1 MAQSMGHIA
10 ATVSLDINPFKATNS
25 QLRSMIRSTTSALK
39 AQDAAIKGSEKSLNG
54 MNKSYQLMGQQL
66 RNYQAQM
73 VNAQKVM
80 NDTSVSQSRRIN
92 ASNQYNKAS
101 AEVEKLRARM
111 TVLGK
116 EITLQSSQWT
126 KVSNSANKF
135 GNTLTSIGS
144 KASSVGSSMT
154 RSLTAPIVAGL
165 AYAGKQLVDYQ
176 DKMIKVRNIIRTSG
190 ESASETQAS
199 YNAMLKDSR
208 KYSDKYG
215 VSQIKIAQGYEDL
228 VKRGYTSKA
237 AIGVMDS
244 ELKASIATGDD
255 FNDVI
260 KVASETM
267 ESFGL
272 ATTKTGKPI
281 KNSAV
286 MQARSKKTLNELA
299 YAADATS
306 TDFQSLGI
314 GMSYVGATAHQ
325 AGFKMSET
333 AAAMG
338 ILSNNGLE
346 ADKAGTGLR
355 KAINSLITPTANGQ
369 KALSKINLTTKD
381 FLTKSG
387 KVKSMSAIFKTL
399 NSHMKGLSANEKQDI
414 FHALFGTTGQ
424 QAGAILTENAKRLGE
439 LNSEVEKA
447 NKSDYISTLSKKN
460 LTSAKSQ
467 IAVAKE
473 SLTNAGMDIAKN
485 VLPAITPLIQD
496 VGKAAQ
502 AFGRLD
508 PSVQKAVA
516 KFVVFTAAAGPLM
529 SILGKIVGSGG
540 NAAKAFGTLAGGIGR
555 ATSAAKLGG
564 SAWQIIRSGFSKSAY
579 EAANFGSK
587 AAVAGSAATSAAS
600 GMTALGAGAETAGAS
615 TALAGVSL
623 GSLAI
628 GAGVAVAAIGAGVAV
643 WELWGKEAAAS
654 VKRTSRW
661 GSDVGA
667 IADQSLQKFQSMSS
681 GIKGALTDMQEAQQT
696 TTKQMRSNFNSEFV
710 QMEKD
715 AKRHLTNITQYEKE
729 SSPEVAAAIDKVA
742 QSERKKFSKAL
753 ADANDAQTT
762 ANNILKTQP
771 NGKVSD
777 LSDTQRVM
785 LQNSQQQM
793 MNDEMKIWELT
804 GDKRKKVLATLN
816 QDVSKMNHRQRSTEL
831 KDLRTQ
837 TNNMIGE
844 YAKQAQSLESN
855 HKKGILSDD
864 AYRAGVHAN
873 EKALDEYTKKA
884 SAQYIRIAKAN
895 GWSTNKIKRNMQR
908 MGLSYSTGVAEIKR
922 QSTEAERNLKSLAV
936 STEGLKG
943 KTKKAADDWNKLV
956 FDPKTGKVRTNA
968 QEEVNKAVNSEKS
981 WNKIKLL
988 NHKGKMSTN
997 AAEMVASALIA
1008 NGKWDSM
1015 SWNEKK
1021 AWLHDKF
1028 HRTVVK
1034 ALEDSGEWNNLTL
1047 EQKQAVVTASGKKDM
1062 ADILIECGAWNTLT
1076 LKQQEAMIVDK
1087 ATIPIYEALQK
1098 SGQWNSLTLKQQ
1110 EAIINAKGKA
1120 ELVDALVQAGI
1131 WNSLSFKQQEAFVEN
1146 KGDKEV
1152 ADTLQNLG
1160 IWNSLNPKT
1169 QQAIVNAKGGA
1180 ELGDVLS
1187 KYKLWKGMPESVL
1200 KTVVGEDKASGN
1212 IKAANKAIKD
1222 WQNAN
1227 PGQPKVALALDNASG
1242 PLTTSKNSVFG
1253 FANAFPGSPKVAS
1266 GVDNASGSMNTAKG
1280 SVFGFKGATTGPA
1293 KKAIAEDRA
1302 SGQIQSAINKIK
1314 EWNVTNP
1321 IVHTIQTVYSFV
1333 TKGKK
1338 HASGTNYHTGGPMI
1352 VNDQKGPMFREM
1364 VQFPGQMPFVPFG
1377 RNVPINAPRG
1387 TKVLRAS
1394 ETAKLFNGL
1403 PQYANGN
1410 TDAVSILS
1418 SLRAQPVTS
1427 VGNSGSV
1434 ITTDQVNQL
1443 IIQTAQMVDS
1453 MGQML
1458 GLNAAQLTAIKA
1470 GAFDKTH
1477 MYSVMGRDQIMF
1489 NTQQL

>member
-73 VNAQKVM
+73 ANAQKVI

-101 AEVEKLRARM
+101 AEAEKLRARM
-111 TVLGK
+111 TALGK

-199 YNAMLKDSR
+199 YNTMLKDSR

-467 IAVAKE
+467 IAIAKE

-529 SILGKIVGSGG
+529 SILGKIVGFGG

-564 SAWQIIRSGFSKSAY
+564 SAWQILRSGFSKSAY

-600 GMTALGAGAETAGAS
+600 GMTTLGAGAEAAGAS
-615 TALAGVSL
+615 TALAGASL
-623 GSLAI
+623 SSLAI
-628 GAGVAVAAIGAGVAV
+628 GAGVAVAAIGVGVAV
-643 WELWGKEAAAS
+643 WELWGKEASASAA
-654 VKRTSRW
+654 RTNRW

-667 IADQSLQKFQSMSS
+667 AADKSLQKFQSMSS
-681 GIKGALTDMQEAQQT
+681 GIKGALTDMQTASQT
-696 TTKQMRSNFNSEFV
+696 TTKQMRSNFNSEFA
-710 QMEKD
+710 QMERD
-715 AKRHLTNITQYEKE
+715 AKNHLQGIEQAEKGM
-729 SSPEVAAAIDKVA
+729 SPEVAAAVERQANK
-742 QSERKKFSKAL
+742 ERKQYVNTL
-753 ADANDAQTT
+753 ADAQNARTT

-785 LQNSQQQM
+785 LANSQQQL
-793 MNDEMKIWELT
+793 MNDELKIWNIT
-804 GDKRKKVLATLN
+804 GDKRKKALAVLN
-816 QDVSKMNHRQRSTEL
+816 QDITKMNRQQRNTTL
-831 KDLRTQ
+831 ADLRSETA
-837 TNNMIGE
+837 TMDNE
-844 YAKQAQSLESN
+844 YNKQANNL
-855 HKKGILSDD
+855 KKQLNKGTIDRSI
-864 AYRAGVHAN
+864 YRAGMKAN
-873 EKALDEYTKKA
+873 EKALSDYVTKA
-884 SAQYIRIAKAN
+884 SAQYIKMAKAN
-895 GWSTNKIKRNMQR
+895 GQSTDQIKRDMQQA
-908 MGLSYSTGVAEIKR
+908 GLSYADGIKEIKR
-922 QSTEAERNLKSLAV
+922 QSTEAERSLKSLAV

-968 QEEVNKAVNSEKS
+968 QEEVNKAVNSKNE

-988 NHKGKMSTN
+988 EKKAKLSTN
-997 AAEMVASALIA
+997 AKQMIASALIE

-1015 SWNEKK
+1015 SWDEKK
-1021 AWLHDKF
+1021 VWLKDGF
-1028 HRTVVK
+1028 SETIVE
-1034 ALEDSGEWNNLTL
+1034 ALEKSGEWNSLTL
-1047 EQKQAVVTASGKKDM
+1047 DQKQAIVTSKGKAEM
-1062 ADILIECGAWNTLT
+1062 ADNLVKFGVWNSLS
-1076 LKQQEAMIVDK
+1076 LKQQEALVHTSGTKDVMDALDK
-1087 ATIPIYEALQK
+1087 MGK
-1098 SGQWNSLTLKQQ
+1098 WNQLTPKQQ
-1110 EAIINAKGKA
+1110 E
-1120 ELVDALVQAGI
+1120 
-1131 WNSLSFKQQEAFVEN
+1131 
-1146 KGDKEV
+1146 
-1152 ADTLQNLG
+1152 
-1160 IWNSLNPKT
+1160 
-1169 QQAIVNAKGGA
+1169 AIVNAKGGA
-1180 ELGDVLS
+1180 ELGQLLT
-1187 KYKLWKGMPESVL
+1187 KYGAWQGMPASVL
-1200 KTVVGEDKASGN
+1200 KTVVAQDQASGN
-1212 IKAANKAIKD
+1212 IQAANSAIQAWEK
-1222 WQNAN
+1222 AN
-1227 PGQPKVALALDNASG
+1227 PGMKYANAQDNASG
-1242 PLTTSKNSVFG
+1242 PLGNALSKVWSWNGTGVNSKTAQG
-1253 FANAFPGSPKVAS
+1253 NDAAS
-1266 GVDNASGSMNTAKG
+1266 GPFGTAVGGVNRWNGTGANSKTATARDAASSA
-1280 SVFGFKGATTGPA
+1280 
-1293 KKAIAEDRA
+1293 
-1302 SGQIQSAINKIK
+1302 IQSAISKIK

-1321 IVHTIQTVYSFV
+1321 VVHTIQTVYSFV

-1338 HASGTNYHTGGPMI
+1338 HANGTNYHTGGPMI

-1394 ETAKLFNGL
+1394 ETARMFNGL

-1427 VGNSGSV
+1427 VGNSGSA

-1453 MGQML
+1453 MSQML

>member
-66 RNYQAQM
+66 HNYQAQM
-73 VNAQKVM
+73 ANAQKVM

-111 TVLGK
+111 TALGK

-135 GNTLTSIGS
+135 GNTLTSIVS

-199 YNAMLKDSR
+199 YNTMLKDSR

-467 IAVAKE
+467 IAIAKE

-485 VLPAITPLIQD
+485 VLPAITPLIQS

-529 SILGKIVGSGG
+529 SILGKIVGFGG

-564 SAWQIIRSGFSKSAY
+564 SAWQILRSGFSKSAY

-600 GMTALGAGAETAGAS
+600 GMTTLGAGAEAAGAS
-615 TALAGVSL
+615 TALAGASL
-623 GSLAI
+623 SSLAI
-628 GAGVAVAAIGAGVAV
+628 GAGVAVAAISVGVAV
-643 WELWGKEAAAS
+643 WELWGKEVSASAA
-654 VKRTSRW
+654 RTNRW

-667 IADQSLQKFQSMSS
+667 AADKSLQKFQSMSS
-681 GIKGALTDMQEAQQT
+681 GIKGALTDMQTASQT
-696 TTKQMRSNFNSEFV
+696 TTKQMRSNFNSEFA
-710 QMEKD
+710 QMERD
-715 AKRHLTNITQYEKE
+715 AKKHLQGVEQAEKGM
-729 SSPEVAAAIDKVA
+729 STEVAAAVERQANK
-742 QSERKKFSKAL
+742 ERKQYVNTL
-753 ADANDAQTT
+753 ADAQDARTT

-785 LQNSQQQM
+785 LANSQQQL
-793 MNDEMKIWELT
+793 MNDELKIWNIT
-804 GDKRKKVLATLN
+804 GEKRKKALAVLN
-816 QDVSKMNHRQRSTEL
+816 QDITKMNRQQRNTTL
-831 KDLRTQ
+831 ADLRSETA
-837 TNNMIGE
+837 TMDNE
-844 YAKQAQSLESN
+844 YNKQANNLKKQLNKGTINQSE
-855 HKKGILSDD
+855 
-864 AYRAGVHAN
+864 YRAGMKAN
-873 EKALDEYTKKA
+873 EKALSDYVTKA
-884 SAQYIRIAKAN
+884 SAQYIKMAKAN
-895 GWSTNKIKRNMQR
+895 GQSTDQIKRDMQQA
-908 MGLSYSTGVAEIKR
+908 GLSYADGIKEIKR
-922 QSTEAERNLKSLAV
+922 QSTEAERSLKSLAV

-968 QEEVNKAVNSEKS
+968 QEEVNKAVKS
-981 WNKIKLL
+981 KNQWNEMKLL
-988 NHKGKMSTN
+988 NKQGKMSTN
-997 AAEMVASALIA
+997 AAQMVASALIA
-1008 NGKWDSM
+1008 NGQWDLM
-1015 SWNEKK
+1015 SWKEQS

-1028 HRTVVK
+1028 SQTIVK
-1034 ALEDSGEWNNLTL
+1034 ALEDSGKWNSLTL
-1047 EQKQAVVTASGKKDM
+1047 DQKQAIVTSKGKAEM
-1062 ADILIECGAWNTLT
+1062 ADNLVKFGVWNSLS
-1076 LKQQEAMIVDK
+1076 LKQQEALVHTSGTKDVMDALDK
-1087 ATIPIYEALQK
+1087 MGK
-1098 SGQWNSLTLKQQ
+1098 WNQLTPKQQ
-1110 EAIINAKGKA
+1110 E
-1120 ELVDALVQAGI
+1120 
-1131 WNSLSFKQQEAFVEN
+1131 
-1146 KGDKEV
+1146 
-1152 ADTLQNLG
+1152 
-1160 IWNSLNPKT
+1160 
-1169 QQAIVNAKGGA
+1169 AIVNAKGGA
-1180 ELGDVLS
+1180 ELGQLLT
-1187 KYKLWKGMPESVL
+1187 KYGAWQGMPASVL
-1200 KTVVGEDKASGN
+1200 KTVVAQDQASGN
-1212 IKAANKAIKD
+1212 IQAANSAIQAWEK
-1222 WQNAN
+1222 AN
-1227 PGQPKVALALDNASG
+1227 PGMKYANAQDNASG
-1242 PLTTSKNSVFG
+1242 PFGNALSKVWNWNGTSVNSKTAQG
-1253 FANAFPGSPKVAS
+1253 NDAAS
-1266 GVDNASGSMNTAKG
+1266 GPFGTAVGGVNRWNRTGANSKTATARDAASSA
-1280 SVFGFKGATTGPA
+1280 
-1293 KKAIAEDRA
+1293 
-1302 SGQIQSAINKIK
+1302 IQSAINKIK

-1321 IVHTIQTVYSFV
+1321 VVHTIQTVYSFV

-1338 HASGTNYHTGGPMI
+1338 HANGTNYHTGGPMI

-1394 ETAKLFNGL
+1394 ETARMFNGL

-1427 VGNSGSV
+1427 VGNSGSA

>member
-73 VNAQKVM
+73 ANAQKVM
-80 NDTSVSQSRRIN
+80 NDTSISQSRRIN

-101 AEVEKLRARM
+101 AEVEKLRFRM
-111 TVLGK
+111 TALGK

-126 KVSNSANKF
+126 KVSNNANKF

-286 MQARSKKTLNELA
+286 MQARSKKALNELA

-387 KVKSMSAIFKTL
+387 KVKSMSAIFETL

-467 IAVAKE
+467 IAIAKE

-508 PSVQKAVA
+508 PSVQKTIA

-529 SILGKIVGSGG
+529 IILGKIVGFGG

-564 SAWQIIRSGFSKSAY
+564 STWQILKSGFSKSAY

-587 AAVAGSAATSAAS
+587 ATVAGSAATSAAS
-600 GMTALGAGAETAGAS
+600 GMATLGAGAETAGAS
-615 TALAGVSL
+615 TALAGASL
-623 GSLAI
+623 SSLAI
-628 GAGVAVAAIGAGVAV
+628 GAGVAVAAISVGVAV
-643 WELWGKEAAAS
+643 WELWGKEASAS
-654 VKRTSRW
+654 AERTNRW

-667 IADQSLQKFQSMSS
+667 AADKSLQKFQSMSS
-681 GIKGALTDMQEAQQT
+681 GIKGALTDMQTASQT
-696 TTKQMRSNFNSEFV
+696 TTKQMRSNFNSEFA
-710 QMEKD
+710 QMERD
-715 AKRHLTNITQYEKE
+715 AKNHLQGVEQAEKGM
-729 SSPEVAAAIDKVA
+729 STEVAAAVERQANK
-742 QSERKKFSKAL
+742 ERKQYVNTL
-753 ADANDAQTT
+753 ADAQDARTT

-785 LQNSQQQM
+785 LANSQQQL
-793 MNDEMKIWELT
+793 MNDELKIWNIT
-804 GDKRKKVLATLN
+804 GEKRKKALAVLN
-816 QDVSKMNHRQRSTEL
+816 QDITKMNRQQRNTTL
-831 KDLRTQ
+831 ADLRSETA
-837 TNNMIGE
+837 TMDNE
-844 YAKQAQSLESN
+844 YNKQANNLKKQLNKGTINQSE
-855 HKKGILSDD
+855 
-864 AYRAGVHAN
+864 YRAGMKAN
-873 EKALDEYTKKA
+873 EKALSDYVTKA
-884 SAQYIRIAKAN
+884 SAQYIKMAKAN
-895 GWSTNKIKRNMQR
+895 GQSTDQIKRDMQQA
-908 MGLSYSTGVAEIKR
+908 GLSYADGIKEIKR
-922 QSTEAERNLKSLAV
+922 QSTEAERSLKSLAV

-968 QEEVNKAVNSEKS
+968 QEEVNKAVKS
-981 WNKIKLL
+981 KNQWNEMKLL
-988 NHKGKMSTN
+988 NKQGKMSTN
-997 AAEMVASALIA
+997 AAQMVVSALIA
-1008 NGKWDSM
+1008 NGQWNSM
-1015 SWNEKK
+1015 SWKEQS

-1028 HRTVVK
+1028 SQTIVK
-1034 ALEDSGEWNNLTL
+1034 ALEDSGKWNSLTL
-1047 EQKQAVVTASGKKDM
+1047 NQKQAIVTSKGKAEM
-1062 ADILIECGAWNTLT
+1062 ADNLVKFGVWNSLS
-1076 LKQQEAMIVDK
+1076 LKQQEALVHTSGTKDVMDALDK
-1087 ATIPIYEALQK
+1087 MGK
-1098 SGQWNSLTLKQQ
+1098 WNQLTPKQQ
-1110 EAIINAKGKA
+1110 E
-1120 ELVDALVQAGI
+1120 
-1131 WNSLSFKQQEAFVEN
+1131 
-1146 KGDKEV
+1146 
-1152 ADTLQNLG
+1152 
-1160 IWNSLNPKT
+1160 
-1169 QQAIVNAKGGA
+1169 AIVNAKGGA
-1180 ELGDVLS
+1180 ELGQLLT
-1187 KYKLWKGMPESVL
+1187 KYGAWQGMPASVL
-1200 KTVVGEDKASGN
+1200 KTVVAQDQASGN
-1212 IKAANKAIKD
+1212 IQAANSAIQAWEK
-1222 WQNAN
+1222 AN
-1227 PGQPKVALALDNASG
+1227 PGMKYANAQDNASG
-1242 PLTTSKNSVFG
+1242 PFKNAAASVWNWNGTGANSKTAQGND
-1253 FANAFPGSPKVAS
+1253 AAS
-1266 GVDNASGSMNTAKG
+1266 GPFGTAAGGVKRWNGTGANSKTATARDAASSA
-1280 SVFGFKGATTGPA
+1280 
-1293 KKAIAEDRA
+1293 
-1302 SGQIQSAINKIK
+1302 IQSAINKIK

-1321 IVHTIQTVYSFV
+1321 VVHTIQTVYSFA

-1338 HASGTNYHTGGPMI
+1338 HANGTNYHTGGPMI
-1352 VNDQKGPMFREM
+1352 VNDQKGPTFREM

-1394 ETAKLFNGL
+1394 ETARMFNGL

-1418 SLRAQPVTS
+1418 SLRAQPVIS
-1427 VGNSGSV
+1427 VGNSGSA

-1443 IIQTAQMVDS
+1443 IIQTAQMVD
-1453 MGQML
+1453 
-1458 GLNAAQLTAIKA
+1458 
-1470 GAFDKTH
+1470 
-1477 MYSVMGRDQIMF
+1477 R
-1489 NTQQL
+1489 

>member
-10 ATVSLDINPFKATNS
+10 ATVSLDINPFKASNS

-39 AQDAAIKGSEKSLNG
+39 AQDAAINGSKKSLAG
-54 MNKSYQLMGQQL
+54 MSKSYQLMSQQM

-73 VNAQKVM
+73 ANAQKTI
-80 NDTSVSQSRRIN
+80 NDTTVSQSRRIN
-92 ASNQYNKAS
+92 ATNQYNKAS

-154 RSLTAPIVAGL
+154 RSLTASIVAGL

-424 QAGAILTENAKRLGE
+424 QAGAILTENAKRLGD

-467 IAVAKE
+467 IAIAKE

-529 SILGKIVGSGG
+529 SILGKIVGFGG
-540 NAAKAFGTLAGGIGR
+540 NAAKTFGTLAGGIGR

-564 SAWQIIRSGFSKSAY
+564 SAWQILRSGFSKSAY

-587 AAVAGSAATSAAS
+587 VTVAGSAATSAAS
-600 GMTALGAGAETAGAS
+600 GMTTLGAGAEAAGAS
-615 TALAGVSL
+615 TALAGASL
-623 GSLAI
+623 SSLAI
-628 GAGVAVAAIGAGVAV
+628 GAGVAVAAIGVGVAV
-643 WELWGKEAAAS
+643 WELWGKEASASAA
-654 VKRTSRW
+654 RTNRW

-667 IADQSLQKFQSMSS
+667 AADKSLQKFQSMSS
-681 GIKGALTDMQEAQQT
+681 GIKGALTDMQTASQT
-696 TTKQMRSNFNSEFV
+696 TTKQMRSNFNSEFA
-710 QMEKD
+710 QMERD
-715 AKRHLTNITQYEKE
+715 AKKHLQGVEQAEKGM
-729 SSPEVAAAIDKVA
+729 STEVAAAVERQANK
-742 QSERKKFSKAL
+742 ERKQYVNTL
-753 ADANDAQTT
+753 ADAQDARTT

-785 LQNSQQQM
+785 LANSQQQL
-793 MNDEMKIWELT
+793 MNDELKIWNIT
-804 GDKRKKVLATLN
+804 GEKRKKALTVLN
-816 QDVSKMNHRQRSTEL
+816 QDITKMNRQQRNTTL
-831 KDLRTQ
+831 ADLRSETA
-837 TNNMIGE
+837 TMDNE
-844 YAKQAQSLESN
+844 YNKQANNLKKQLNKGTINQSE
-855 HKKGILSDD
+855 
-864 AYRAGVHAN
+864 YRAGMKAN
-873 EKALDEYTKKA
+873 EKALSDYVTKA
-884 SAQYIRIAKAN
+884 SAQYIKMAKAN
-895 GWSTNKIKRNMQR
+895 GQSTDQIKRDMQQA
-908 MGLSYSTGVAEIKR
+908 GLSYADGIKEIKR
-922 QSTEAERNLKSLAV
+922 QSTEAERSLKSLAV

-968 QEEVNKAVNSEKS
+968 QEEVNKAVKS
-981 WNKIKLL
+981 KNQWNEMKLL
-988 NHKGKMSTN
+988 NKQGKMSTN
-997 AAEMVASALIA
+997 AAQMVASALIA
-1008 NGKWDSM
+1008 NGQWDSM
-1015 SWNEKK
+1015 SWKEQS

-1028 HRTVVK
+1028 SQTIVK
-1034 ALEDSGEWNNLTL
+1034 ALEDSGKWNSLTL
-1047 EQKQAVVTASGKKDM
+1047 DQKQAIVTSKGKAEM
-1062 ADILIECGAWNTLT
+1062 ADNLVKFGVWNSLS
-1076 LKQQEAMIVDK
+1076 LKQQEALVHTSGTKDVMDALDK
-1087 ATIPIYEALQK
+1087 MGK
-1098 SGQWNSLTLKQQ
+1098 WNQLTPKQQ
-1110 EAIINAKGKA
+1110 E
-1120 ELVDALVQAGI
+1120 
-1131 WNSLSFKQQEAFVEN
+1131 
-1146 KGDKEV
+1146 
-1152 ADTLQNLG
+1152 
-1160 IWNSLNPKT
+1160 
-1169 QQAIVNAKGGA
+1169 AIVNAKGGA
-1180 ELGDVLS
+1180 ELGQLLT
-1187 KYKLWKGMPESVL
+1187 KYGAWQGMPASVL
-1200 KTVVGEDKASGN
+1200 KTVVAQDQASGN
-1212 IKAANKAIKD
+1212 IQAANSAIQAWEK
-1222 WQNAN
+1222 AN
-1227 PGQPKVALALDNASG
+1227 PGMKYANAQDNASG
-1242 PLTTSKNSVFG
+1242 PLKNATASVWNWNGTGANSKTAQGNDAASAPFGTAVGGVNHWNRTGANS
-1253 FANAFPGSPKVAS
+1253 KTAS
-1266 GVDNASGSMNTAKG
+1266 ARDAASSA
-1280 SVFGFKGATTGPA
+1280 
-1293 KKAIAEDRA
+1293 
-1302 SGQIQSAINKIK
+1302 IQSAINKIK

-1321 IVHTIQTVYSFV
+1321 VVHTIQTVYSFV

-1338 HASGTNYHTGGPMI
+1338 HANGTNYHTGGPMI

-1394 ETAKLFNGL
+1394 ETARMFNGL

>member
-10 ATVSLDINPFKATNS
+10 ATVSLDINPFKASNS

-39 AQDAAIKGSEKSLNG
+39 AQDAVIKGSEKSLNG

-66 RNYQAQM
+66 HNYQAQM
-73 VNAQKVM
+73 ANAQKVM

-255 FNDVI
+255 FNNVI

-286 MQARSKKTLNELA
+286 MQARSKKTLNELS

-355 KAINSLITPTANGQ
+355 KTINSLITPTANGQ

-467 IAVAKE
+467 IAIAKE

-485 VLPAITPLIQD
+485 VLPAITPLIQG

-529 SILGKIVGSGG
+529 SILGKIVGFGG

-564 SAWQIIRSGFSKSAY
+564 SAWQILRSGFSKSAY
-579 EAANFGSK
+579 EAAHFGSK
-587 AAVAGSAATSAAS
+587 VTVAGSAATSAAS
-600 GMTALGAGAETAGAS
+600 GMTTLGAGAEAAGAS
-615 TALAGVSL
+615 TALAGASL
-623 GSLAI
+623 SSLAI
-628 GAGVAVAAIGAGVAV
+628 GAGVAVAAIGVGVAV
-643 WELWGKEAAAS
+643 WELWGKEASASAA
-654 VKRTSRW
+654 RTNRW

-667 IADQSLQKFQSMSS
+667 AADKSLQKFQSMSS
-681 GIKGALTDMQEAQQT
+681 GIKGALTDMQTASQT
-696 TTKQMRSNFNSEFV
+696 TTKQMRSNFNSEFA
-710 QMEKD
+710 QMERD
-715 AKRHLTNITQYEKE
+715 AKKHLQGVEQAEKGM
-729 SSPEVAAAIDKVA
+729 STEVAAAVERQANK
-742 QSERKKFSKAL
+742 ERKQYVNTL
-753 ADANDAQTT
+753 ADAQDARTT

-785 LQNSQQQM
+785 LANSQQQL
-793 MNDEMKIWELT
+793 MNDELKIWNIT
-804 GDKRKKVLATLN
+804 GEKRKKALAVLN
-816 QDVSKMNHRQRSTEL
+816 QDITKMNRQQRNTTL
-831 KDLRTQ
+831 ADLRSETA
-837 TNNMIGE
+837 TMDNE
-844 YAKQAQSLESN
+844 YNKQANNLKKQL
-855 HKKGILSDD
+855 KKGTINQSE
-864 AYRAGVHAN
+864 YRAGMKAN
-873 EKALDEYTKKA
+873 EKALSDYVTKA
-884 SAQYIRIAKAN
+884 SAQYIKMAKAN
-895 GWSTNKIKRNMQR
+895 GQSTDQIKRDMQQA
-908 MGLSYSTGVAEIKR
+908 GLSYADGIKEIKR
-922 QSTEAERNLKSLAV
+922 QSTEAERSLKSLAV

-968 QEEVNKAVNSEKS
+968 QEEVNKAVKS
-981 WNKIKLL
+981 KNQWNEMKLL
-988 NHKGKMSTN
+988 NKQGKMSTN
-997 AAEMVASALIA
+997 AAQMVASALIA
-1008 NGKWDSM
+1008 NGQWDSM
-1015 SWNEKK
+1015 SWKEQS

-1028 HRTVVK
+1028 SQTIVK
-1034 ALEDSGEWNNLTL
+1034 ALEDSGKWNSLTL
-1047 EQKQAVVTASGKKDM
+1047 DQKQAIVTSKGKAEM
-1062 ADILIECGAWNTLT
+1062 ADNLVKFGVWNSLS
-1076 LKQQEAMIVDK
+1076 LKQQEALVHTSGTKDVMDALDK
-1087 ATIPIYEALQK
+1087 MGK
-1098 SGQWNSLTLKQQ
+1098 WNQLTPKQQ
-1110 EAIINAKGKA
+1110 E
-1120 ELVDALVQAGI
+1120 
-1131 WNSLSFKQQEAFVEN
+1131 
-1146 KGDKEV
+1146 
-1152 ADTLQNLG
+1152 
-1160 IWNSLNPKT
+1160 
-1169 QQAIVNAKGGA
+1169 AIVNAKGGA
-1180 ELGDVLS
+1180 ELGQLLT
-1187 KYKLWKGMPESVL
+1187 KYGAWQGMPASVL
-1200 KTVVGEDKASGN
+1200 KTVVAQDQASGN
-1212 IKAANKAIKD
+1212 IQAANSAIQAWEK
-1222 WQNAN
+1222 AN
-1227 PGQPKVALALDNASG
+1227 PGMKYANAQDNASG
-1242 PLTTSKNSVFG
+1242 PFKNAAASVWNWNGTGANSKTAQGND
-1253 FANAFPGSPKVAS
+1253 AAS
-1266 GVDNASGSMNTAKG
+1266 GPFGTAAGGVKRWNGTGANSKTATARDAASSA
-1280 SVFGFKGATTGPA
+1280 
-1293 KKAIAEDRA
+1293 
-1302 SGQIQSAINKIK
+1302 IQSAINKIK

-1321 IVHTIQTVYSFV
+1321 VVHTIQTVYSFA

-1338 HASGTNYHTGGPMI
+1338 HANGTNYHTGGPMI
-1352 VNDQKGPMFREM
+1352 VNDQPGSTFREL
-1364 VQFPGQMPFVPFG
+1364 VQFPGGMPFIPFG

-1394 ETAKLFNGL
+1394 YTAKLFKGL
-1403 PQYANGN
+1403 PQYANG
-1410 TDAVSILS
+1410 TDDAASILTNFRPNLQS
-1418 SLRAQPVTS
+1418 SQVATNNYRGGQ
-1427 VGNSGSV
+1427 
-1434 ITTDQVNQL
+1434 TDNGMQKEIL
-1443 IIQTAQMVDS
+1443 DRMDQML
-1453 MGQML
+1453 GRFGTLL
-1458 GLNAAQLTAIKA
+1458 GLNAAQLSATKA
-1470 GAFDKTH
+1470 GAFNKDQLYGT
-1477 MYSVMGRDQIMF
+1477 MGKDQIF
-1489 NTQQL
+1489 LDNQLL

>member
-10 ATVSLDINPFKATNS
+10 ATVSLDINPFKASNS

-111 TVLGK
+111 TALGK

-126 KVSNSANKF
+126 KVSNNANKF

-286 MQARSKKTLNELA
+286 MQARSKKALNELA

-387 KVKSMSAIFKTL
+387 KVKSMSAIFETL

-467 IAVAKE
+467 IAIAKE

-485 VLPAITPLIQD
+485 VLPAITPLIQG

-508 PSVQKAVA
+508 PSVQKAIA

-529 SILGKIVGSGG
+529 IILGKIVGFGG

-564 SAWQIIRSGFSKSAY
+564 SAWQILRSGFSKSAY

-600 GMTALGAGAETAGAS
+600 GMATLGAGAETAGAS
-615 TALAGVSL
+615 TALAGASL
-623 GSLAI
+623 SSLAI
-628 GAGVAVAAIGAGVAV
+628 GAGVAVAAIGVGVAV
-643 WELWGKEAAAS
+643 WELWGKEASAS
-654 VKRTSRW
+654 AERTNRW

-667 IADQSLQKFQSMSS
+667 AADKSLQKFQSMSS
-681 GIKGALTDMQEAQQT
+681 GIKGALTDMQTASQT
-696 TTKQMRSNFNSEFV
+696 TTKQMRSNFNSEFA
-710 QMEKD
+710 QMERD
-715 AKRHLTNITQYEKE
+715 AKKHLQGVEQAEKGM
-729 SSPEVAAAIDKVA
+729 STEVAAAVERQANK
-742 QSERKKFSKAL
+742 ERKQYVNTL
-753 ADANDAQTT
+753 ADAQDARTT

-785 LQNSQQQM
+785 LANSQQQL
-793 MNDEMKIWELT
+793 MNDELKIWNIT
-804 GDKRKKVLATLN
+804 GEKRKKALAVLN
-816 QDVSKMNHRQRSTEL
+816 QDITKMNRQQRNTTL
-831 KDLRTQ
+831 ADLRSETA
-837 TNNMIGE
+837 TMDNE
-844 YAKQAQSLESN
+844 YNKQANNLKKQLNKGTINQSE
-855 HKKGILSDD
+855 
-864 AYRAGVHAN
+864 YRAGMKAN
-873 EKALDEYTKKA
+873 EKALSDYVTKA
-884 SAQYIRIAKAN
+884 SAQYIKMAKAN
-895 GWSTNKIKRNMQR
+895 GQSTDQIKRDMQQA
-908 MGLSYSTGVAEIKR
+908 GLSYADGIEEIKR
-922 QSTEAERNLKSLAV
+922 QSTEAERSLKSLAV

-968 QEEVNKAVNSEKS
+968 QEEVNKAVKS
-981 WNKIKLL
+981 KNQWNEMKLL
-988 NHKGKMSTN
+988 NKQGKMSTN
-997 AAEMVASALIA
+997 AAQMVASALIA
-1008 NGKWDSM
+1008 NGQWDSM
-1015 SWNEKK
+1015 SWKEQS

-1028 HRTVVK
+1028 SQTIVK
-1034 ALEDSGEWNNLTL
+1034 ALEDSGKWNSLTL
-1047 EQKQAVVTASGKKDM
+1047 DQKQAIVTSKGKAEM
-1062 ADILIECGAWNTLT
+1062 ADNLVKFGVWNSLS
-1076 LKQQEAMIVDK
+1076 LKQQEALVHTSGTKDVMDALDK
-1087 ATIPIYEALQK
+1087 MGK
-1098 SGQWNSLTLKQQ
+1098 WNQLTPKQQ
-1110 EAIINAKGKA
+1110 E
-1120 ELVDALVQAGI
+1120 
-1131 WNSLSFKQQEAFVEN
+1131 
-1146 KGDKEV
+1146 
-1152 ADTLQNLG
+1152 
-1160 IWNSLNPKT
+1160 
-1169 QQAIVNAKGGA
+1169 AIVNAKGGA
-1180 ELGDVLS
+1180 ELGQLLT
-1187 KYKLWKGMPESVL
+1187 KYGAWQGMPASVL
-1200 KTVVGEDKASGN
+1200 KTVVAQDQASGN
-1212 IKAANKAIKD
+1212 IQAANSAIQAWEK
-1222 WQNAN
+1222 AN
-1227 PGQPKVALALDNASG
+1227 PGMKYANAQDNASG
-1242 PLTTSKNSVFG
+1242 PFGNALSKVWNWNGTSVNSKTAQG
-1253 FANAFPGSPKVAS
+1253 NDAAS
-1266 GVDNASGSMNTAKG
+1266 GPFGTAVGGVNRWNGTGANPKTATARDAASSA
-1280 SVFGFKGATTGPA
+1280 
-1293 KKAIAEDRA
+1293 
-1302 SGQIQSAINKIK
+1302 IQSAISKIK

-1321 IVHTIQTVYSFV
+1321 VVHTIQTVYSFV

-1338 HASGTNYHTGGPMI
+1338 HANGTNYHTGGPMI

-1394 ETAKLFNGL
+1394 ETARMFNGL

-1427 VGNSGSV
+1427 VGNSGSA

>member
-10 ATVSLDINPFKATNS
+10 ATVSLDINPFKASNS

-101 AEVEKLRARM
+101 AEVEKLRFRM
-111 TVLGK
+111 TALGK

-126 KVSNSANKF
+126 KVSNNANKF

-286 MQARSKKTLNELA
+286 MQARSKKALNELA

-387 KVKSMSAIFKTL
+387 KVKSMSAIFETL
-399 NSHMKGLSANEKQDI
+399 NSHMKGLSANGKQDI

-467 IAVAKE
+467 IAIAKE

-485 VLPAITPLIQD
+485 VLPTITPLIQD

-508 PSVQKAVA
+508 PSVQKTIA

-529 SILGKIVGSGG
+529 IILGKIVGFGG

-564 SAWQIIRSGFSKSAY
+564 STWQILKSGFSKSAY

-587 AAVAGSAATSAAS
+587 ATVAGSAATSAAS
-600 GMTALGAGAETAGAS
+600 GMATLGAGAETAGAS
-615 TALAGVSL
+615 TALAGASL
-623 GSLAI
+623 SSLAI
-628 GAGVAVAAIGAGVAV
+628 GAGVAVAAISVGVAV
-643 WELWGKEAAAS
+643 WELWGKEASAS
-654 VKRTSRW
+654 AERTNRW

-667 IADQSLQKFQSMSS
+667 AADKSLQKFQSMSS
-681 GIKGALTDMQEAQQT
+681 GIKGALTDMQTASQT
-696 TTKQMRSNFNSEFV
+696 TTKQMRSNFNSEFA
-710 QMEKD
+710 QMERD
-715 AKRHLTNITQYEKE
+715 AKKHLQGVEQAEKGM
-729 SSPEVAAAIDKVA
+729 STEVAAAVERQANK
-742 QSERKKFSKAL
+742 ERKQYVNTL
-753 ADANDAQTT
+753 ADAQDARTT

-785 LQNSQQQM
+785 LANSQQQL
-793 MNDEMKIWELT
+793 MNDELKIWNIT
-804 GDKRKKVLATLN
+804 GEKRKKALAVLN
-816 QDVSKMNHRQRSTEL
+816 QDITKMNRQQRNTTL
-831 KDLRTQ
+831 ADLRSETA
-837 TNNMIGE
+837 TMDNE
-844 YAKQAQSLESN
+844 YNKQANNLKKQLNKGTINQSE
-855 HKKGILSDD
+855 
-864 AYRAGVHAN
+864 YRAGMKAN
-873 EKALDEYTKKA
+873 EKALSDYVTKA
-884 SAQYIRIAKAN
+884 SAQYIKMAKAN
-895 GWSTNKIKRNMQR
+895 GQSTDQIKRDMQQA
-908 MGLSYSTGVAEIKR
+908 GLSYADGIKEIKR
-922 QSTEAERNLKSLAV
+922 QSTEAERSLKSLAV

-968 QEEVNKAVNSEKS
+968 QEEVNKAVKS
-981 WNKIKLL
+981 KNQWNEMKLL
-988 NHKGKMSTN
+988 NKQGKMSTN
-997 AAEMVASALIA
+997 AAQMVASALIA
-1008 NGKWDSM
+1008 NGQWDSM
-1015 SWNEKK
+1015 SWKEQS

-1028 HRTVVK
+1028 SQTIVK
-1034 ALEDSGEWNNLTL
+1034 ALEDSGKWNSLTL
-1047 EQKQAVVTASGKKDM
+1047 NQKQAIVTSKGKAEM
-1062 ADILIECGAWNTLT
+1062 ADNLVKFGVWNSLS
-1076 LKQQEAMIVDK
+1076 LKQQEALVHTSGTKDVMDALDK
-1087 ATIPIYEALQK
+1087 MGK
-1098 SGQWNSLTLKQQ
+1098 WNQLTPKQQ
-1110 EAIINAKGKA
+1110 K
-1120 ELVDALVQAGI
+1120 
-1131 WNSLSFKQQEAFVEN
+1131 
-1146 KGDKEV
+1146 
-1152 ADTLQNLG
+1152 
-1160 IWNSLNPKT
+1160 
-1169 QQAIVNAKGGA
+1169 AIVNAKGGA
-1180 ELGDVLS
+1180 ELGQLLT
-1187 KYKLWKGMPESVL
+1187 KYGAWQGMPASVL
-1200 KTVVGEDKASGN
+1200 KTVVAQDQASGN
-1212 IKAANKAIKD
+1212 IQAANSAIQAWEK
-1222 WQNAN
+1222 AN
-1227 PGQPKVALALDNASG
+1227 PGMKYANAQDNASG
-1242 PLTTSKNSVFG
+1242 PFGNALSKVWSWNGTGVNSKTAQG
-1253 FANAFPGSPKVAS
+1253 NDAAS
-1266 GVDNASGSMNTAKG
+1266 GPFGTAVGGVNRWNGTGANPKTATARDAASSA
-1280 SVFGFKGATTGPA
+1280 
-1293 KKAIAEDRA
+1293 
-1302 SGQIQSAINKIK
+1302 IQSAISKIK

-1321 IVHTIQTVYSFV
+1321 VVHTIQTVYSFV

-1338 HASGTNYHTGGPMI
+1338 HANGTNYHTGGPMI

-1394 ETAKLFNGL
+1394 ETARMFNGL

-1427 VGNSGSV
+1427 VGNSGSA
-1434 ITTDQVNQL
+1434 ITTNQVNQL

>member
-10 ATVSLDINPFKATNS
+10 ATVSLDINPFKVTNS

-39 AQDAAIKGSEKSLNG
+39 AQDAAIKGSEKSLAG
-54 MNKSYQLMGQQL
+54 MSKSYQLMSQQM

-73 VNAQKVM
+73 ANAQKTI
-80 NDTSVSQSRRIN
+80 NDTTVSQFRRIN
-92 ASNQYNKAS
+92 ATNQYNKAS

-424 QAGAILTENAKRLGE
+424 QAGAILTENAKRLGD

-467 IAVAKE
+467 IAIAKE

-529 SILGKIVGSGG
+529 SILGKIVGFGG
-540 NAAKAFGTLAGGIGR
+540 NAAKTFGTLAGGIGR

-564 SAWQIIRSGFSKSAY
+564 SAWQILRSGFSKSAY

-587 AAVAGSAATSAAS
+587 VTVAGSAATSAAS
-600 GMTALGAGAETAGAS
+600 GMTTLGAGAEAAGAS
-615 TALAGVSL
+615 TALAGASL
-623 GSLAI
+623 SSLAI
-628 GAGVAVAAIGAGVAV
+628 GAGVAVAAIGVGVAV
-643 WELWGKEAAAS
+643 WELWGKEASASAA
-654 VKRTSRW
+654 RTNRW

-667 IADQSLQKFQSMSS
+667 AADKSLQKFQSMSS
-681 GIKGALTDMQEAQQT
+681 GIKGALTDMQTASQT
-696 TTKQMRSNFNSEFV
+696 TTKQMRSNFNSEFA
-710 QMEKD
+710 QMERD
-715 AKRHLTNITQYEKE
+715 AKKHLQGVEQAEKGM
-729 SSPEVAAAIDKVA
+729 STEVAAAVERQANK
-742 QSERKKFSKAL
+742 ERKQYVNTL
-753 ADANDAQTT
+753 ADAQDARTT

-785 LQNSQQQM
+785 LANSQQQL
-793 MNDEMKIWELT
+793 MNDELKIWNIT
-804 GDKRKKVLATLN
+804 GEKRKKALTVLN
-816 QDVSKMNHRQRSTEL
+816 QDITKMNRQQRNTTL
-831 KDLRTQ
+831 ADLRSETA
-837 TNNMIGE
+837 TMDNE
-844 YAKQAQSLESN
+844 YNKQANNLKKQLNKGTINQSE
-855 HKKGILSDD
+855 
-864 AYRAGVHAN
+864 YRAGMKAN
-873 EKALDEYTKKA
+873 EKALSDYVTKA
-884 SAQYIRIAKAN
+884 SAQYIKMAKAN
-895 GWSTNKIKRNMQR
+895 GQSTDQIKRDMQQA
-908 MGLSYSTGVAEIKR
+908 GLSYADGIKEIKR
-922 QSTEAERNLKSLAV
+922 QSTEAERSLKSLAV

-968 QEEVNKAVNSEKS
+968 QEEVNKAVKS
-981 WNKIKLL
+981 KNQWNEMKLL
-988 NHKGKMSTN
+988 NKQGKMSTN
-997 AAEMVASALIA
+997 AAQMVASALIA
-1008 NGKWDSM
+1008 NGQWDSM
-1015 SWNEKK
+1015 SWKEQS

-1028 HRTVVK
+1028 SQTIVK
-1034 ALEDSGEWNNLTL
+1034 ALEDSGKWNSLTL
-1047 EQKQAVVTASGKKDM
+1047 DQKQAIVTSKGKAEM
-1062 ADILIECGAWNTLT
+1062 ADNLVKFGVWNSLS
-1076 LKQQEAMIVDK
+1076 LKQQEALVHTSGTKDVMDALDK
-1087 ATIPIYEALQK
+1087 MGK
-1098 SGQWNSLTLKQQ
+1098 WNQLTPKQQ
-1110 EAIINAKGKA
+1110 E
-1120 ELVDALVQAGI
+1120 
-1131 WNSLSFKQQEAFVEN
+1131 
-1146 KGDKEV
+1146 
-1152 ADTLQNLG
+1152 
-1160 IWNSLNPKT
+1160 
-1169 QQAIVNAKGGA
+1169 AIVNAKGGA
-1180 ELGDVLS
+1180 ELGQLLT
-1187 KYKLWKGMPESVL
+1187 KYGAWQGMPASVL
-1200 KTVVGEDKASGN
+1200 KTVVAQDQASGN
-1212 IKAANKAIKD
+1212 IQAANSAIQAWEK
-1222 WQNAN
+1222 AN
-1227 PGQPKVALALDNASG
+1227 PGMKYANAQDNASG
-1242 PLTTSKNSVFG
+1242 PLKNATASVWNWNGTGANSKTAQGNDAASAPFGTAVGGVNHWNRTGANS
-1253 FANAFPGSPKVAS
+1253 KTAS
-1266 GVDNASGSMNTAKG
+1266 ARDAASSA
-1280 SVFGFKGATTGPA
+1280 
-1293 KKAIAEDRA
+1293 
-1302 SGQIQSAINKIK
+1302 IQSAINKIK

-1321 IVHTIQTVYSFV
+1321 VVHTIQTVYSFV

-1338 HASGTNYHTGGPMI
+1338 HANGTNYHTGGPMI

-1394 ETAKLFNGL
+1394 ETARMFNGL

>member
-154 RSLTAPIVAGL
+154 RSLTAPIMAGL

-467 IAVAKE
+467 IAIAKE

-529 SILGKIVGSGG
+529 SILGKMVGFGG

-564 SAWQIIRSGFSKSAY
+564 SAWQILRSGFSKSAY

-600 GMTALGAGAETAGAS
+600 GMTTLGAGAEAAGAS
-615 TALAGVSL
+615 TALAGASL
-623 GSLAI
+623 SSLAI
-628 GAGVAVAAIGAGVAV
+628 GAGVAVAAIGVGVAV
-643 WELWGKEAAAS
+643 WELWGKEASASAA
-654 VKRTSRW
+654 RTNRW

-667 IADQSLQKFQSMSS
+667 AADKSLQKFQSMSS
-681 GIKGALTDMQEAQQT
+681 GIKGALTDMQTASQT
-696 TTKQMRSNFNSEFV
+696 TTKQMRSNFNSEFA
-710 QMEKD
+710 QMERDTK
-715 AKRHLTNITQYEKE
+715 KHLQGVEQAEKGM
-729 SSPEVAAAIDKVA
+729 STEVAAAVERQANK
-742 QSERKKFSKAL
+742 ERKQYVNTL
-753 ADANDAQTT
+753 ADAQDARTT

-785 LQNSQQQM
+785 LANSQQQL
-793 MNDEMKIWELT
+793 MNDELKIWNIT
-804 GDKRKKVLATLN
+804 GEKRKKALAVLN
-816 QDVSKMNHRQRSTEL
+816 QDITKMNRQQRNTTL
-831 KDLRTQ
+831 ADLRSETA
-837 TNNMIGE
+837 TMDNE
-844 YAKQAQSLESN
+844 YNKQANNLKKQL
-855 HKKGILSDD
+855 KKGTINQSE
-864 AYRAGVHAN
+864 YRAGMKAN
-873 EKALDEYTKKA
+873 EKALSDYVTKA
-884 SAQYIRIAKAN
+884 SAQYIKMAKAN
-895 GWSTNKIKRNMQR
+895 GQSTDQIKRDMQQA
-908 MGLSYSTGVAEIKR
+908 GLSYADGIKEIKR
-922 QSTEAERNLKSLAV
+922 QSTEAERSLKSLAV

-968 QEEVNKAVNSEKS
+968 QEEVNKAVKS
-981 WNKIKLL
+981 KNQWNEMKLL
-988 NHKGKMSTN
+988 NKQGKMSTN
-997 AAEMVASALIA
+997 AAQMVASALIA
-1008 NGKWDSM
+1008 NGQWDSM
-1015 SWNEKK
+1015 SWKEQS

-1028 HRTVVK
+1028 SQTIVK
-1034 ALEDSGEWNNLTL
+1034 ALEDSGKWNSLTL
-1047 EQKQAVVTASGKKDM
+1047 DQKQAIVTSKGKAEM
-1062 ADILIECGAWNTLT
+1062 ADNLVKFGVWNSLS
-1076 LKQQEAMIVDK
+1076 LKQQEALVHTSGTKDVMDALDK
-1087 ATIPIYEALQK
+1087 MGK
-1098 SGQWNSLTLKQQ
+1098 WNQLTPKQQ
-1110 EAIINAKGKA
+1110 E
-1120 ELVDALVQAGI
+1120 
-1131 WNSLSFKQQEAFVEN
+1131 
-1146 KGDKEV
+1146 
-1152 ADTLQNLG
+1152 
-1160 IWNSLNPKT
+1160 
-1169 QQAIVNAKGGA
+1169 AIVNAKGGA
-1180 ELGDVLS
+1180 ELGQLLT
-1187 KYKLWKGMPESVL
+1187 KYGAWQGMPASVL
-1200 KTVVGEDKASGN
+1200 KTVVAQDQASGN
-1212 IKAANKAIKD
+1212 IQAANSAIQAWEK
-1222 WQNAN
+1222 AN
-1227 PGQPKVALALDNASG
+1227 PGMKYANAQDNASG
-1242 PLTTSKNSVFG
+1242 PLKNATASVWNWNGTGANSKTAQGNDAASAPFGTAVGGVNHWNRTGANS
-1253 FANAFPGSPKVAS
+1253 KTAS
-1266 GVDNASGSMNTAKG
+1266 ARDAASSA
-1280 SVFGFKGATTGPA
+1280 
-1293 KKAIAEDRA
+1293 
-1302 SGQIQSAINKIK
+1302 IQSAINKIK

-1321 IVHTIQTVYSFV
+1321 VVHTIQTVYSFV

-1338 HASGTNYHTGGPMI
+1338 HANGTNYHTGGPMI

-1394 ETAKLFNGL
+1394 ETARMFNGL

>member
-73 VNAQKVM
+73 ANAQKVM

-111 TVLGK
+111 TALGK

-199 YNAMLKDSR
+199 YNTMLKDSR

-381 FLTKSG
+381 FLTNSG

-424 QAGAILTENAKRLGE
+424 QAGAILTENARRLGE

-467 IAVAKE
+467 IAIAKE

-485 VLPAITPLIQD
+485 VLPAITPLIQG

-529 SILGKIVGSGG
+529 IILGKIVGFGG

-564 SAWQIIRSGFSKSAY
+564 SAWQILRSGFSKSAY

-587 AAVAGSAATSAAS
+587 AAVAGSAATSEAS
-600 GMTALGAGAETAGAS
+600 GMTTLGAGAEAAGAS
-615 TALAGVSL
+615 TALAGASL
-623 GSLAI
+623 SSLAI
-628 GAGVAVAAIGAGVAV
+628 GAGVAVAAISVGVAV
-643 WELWGKEAAAS
+643 WELWGKEASASAA
-654 VKRTSRW
+654 RTNRW

-667 IADQSLQKFQSMSS
+667 AADKSLQKFQSMSS
-681 GIKGALTDMQEAQQT
+681 GIKGALTDMQTASQT
-696 TTKQMRSNFNSEFV
+696 TTKQMRSNFNSEFA
-710 QMEKD
+710 QMERD
-715 AKRHLTNITQYEKE
+715 AKKHLQGVEQAEKGM
-729 SSPEVAAAIDKVA
+729 STEVAAAVERQANK
-742 QSERKKFSKAL
+742 ERKQYVNTL
-753 ADANDAQTT
+753 ADAQDARTT

-785 LQNSQQQM
+785 LANSQQQL
-793 MNDEMKIWELT
+793 MNDELKIWNIT
-804 GDKRKKVLATLN
+804 GEKRKKALAVLN
-816 QDVSKMNHRQRSTEL
+816 QDITKMNRQQRNTTL
-831 KDLRTQ
+831 ADLRSETA
-837 TNNMIGE
+837 TMDNE
-844 YAKQAQSLESN
+844 YNKQANNLKKQLNKGTINQSE
-855 HKKGILSDD
+855 
-864 AYRAGVHAN
+864 YRAGMKAN
-873 EKALDEYTKKA
+873 EKALSDYVTKA
-884 SAQYIRIAKAN
+884 SAQYIKMAKAN
-895 GWSTNKIKRNMQR
+895 GQSTDQIKRDMQQA
-908 MGLSYSTGVAEIKR
+908 GLSYADGIKEIKR
-922 QSTEAERNLKSLAV
+922 QSTEAERSLKSLAV

-968 QEEVNKAVNSEKS
+968 QEEVNKAVKS
-981 WNKIKLL
+981 KNQWNEMKLL
-988 NHKGKMSTN
+988 NKQGKMSTN
-997 AAEMVASALIA
+997 AAQMVASALIA
-1008 NGKWDSM
+1008 NGQWDSM
-1015 SWNEKK
+1015 SWKEQS

-1028 HRTVVK
+1028 SQTIVK
-1034 ALEDSGEWNNLTL
+1034 ALEDSGKWNSLTL
-1047 EQKQAVVTASGKKDM
+1047 DQKQAIVTSKGKAEM
-1062 ADILIECGAWNTLT
+1062 ADNLVKFGVWNSLS
-1076 LKQQEAMIVDK
+1076 LKQQEALVHTSGTKDVMDALDK
-1087 ATIPIYEALQK
+1087 MGK
-1098 SGQWNSLTLKQQ
+1098 WNQLTPKQQ
-1110 EAIINAKGKA
+1110 E
-1120 ELVDALVQAGI
+1120 
-1131 WNSLSFKQQEAFVEN
+1131 
-1146 KGDKEV
+1146 
-1152 ADTLQNLG
+1152 
-1160 IWNSLNPKT
+1160 
-1169 QQAIVNAKGGA
+1169 AIVNAKGGA
-1180 ELGDVLS
+1180 ELGQLLT
-1187 KYKLWKGMPESVL
+1187 KYGAWQGMPASVL
-1200 KTVVGEDKASGN
+1200 KTVVAQDQASGN
-1212 IKAANKAIKD
+1212 IQAANSAIQAWEK
-1222 WQNAN
+1222 AN
-1227 PGQPKVALALDNASG
+1227 PGMKYANAQDNASG
-1242 PLTTSKNSVFG
+1242 PFGNALSKVWNWNGTSVNSKTAQG
-1253 FANAFPGSPKVAS
+1253 NDAAS
-1266 GVDNASGSMNTAKG
+1266 GPFGTAVGGVNRWNGTGANPKTATARDAASSA
-1280 SVFGFKGATTGPA
+1280 
-1293 KKAIAEDRA
+1293 
-1302 SGQIQSAINKIK
+1302 IQSAISKIK

-1321 IVHTIQTVYSFV
+1321 VVHTIQTVYSFV

-1338 HASGTNYHTGGPMI
+1338 HANGTNYHTGGPMI

-1394 ETAKLFNGL
+1394 ETARMFNGL

-1427 VGNSGSV
+1427 VGNSGSA

>member
-10 ATVSLDINPFKATNS
+10 ATVSLDINPFKASNS

-101 AEVEKLRARM
+101 AEVEKLRFRM
-111 TVLGK
+111 TALGK

-199 YNAMLKDSR
+199 YNTMLKDSR

-286 MQARSKKTLNELA
+286 MQARSKKTLNELS

-369 KALSKINLTTKD
+369 KALSRINLTTKD

-467 IAVAKE
+467 IAIAKE

-485 VLPAITPLIQD
+485 VLPAITPLIQG

-529 SILGKIVGSGG
+529 SILGKIVGFGG

-564 SAWQIIRSGFSKSAY
+564 SAWQILRSGFSKSAY

-587 AAVAGSAATSAAS
+587 VTVAGSAATSAAS
-600 GMTALGAGAETAGAS
+600 GMTTLGAGAEAAGAS
-615 TALAGVSL
+615 TALAGASL
-623 GSLAI
+623 SSLAI
-628 GAGVAVAAIGAGVAV
+628 GAGVAVAAIGVGVAV
-643 WELWGKEAAAS
+643 WELWGKEASASAA
-654 VKRTSRW
+654 RTNRW

-667 IADQSLQKFQSMSS
+667 AADKSLQKFQSMSS
-681 GIKGALTDMQEAQQT
+681 GIKGALTDMQTASQT
-696 TTKQMRSNFNSEFV
+696 TTKQMRSNFNSEFA
-710 QMEKD
+710 QMERD
-715 AKRHLTNITQYEKE
+715 AKKHLQGVEQAEKGM
-729 SSPEVAAAIDKVA
+729 STEVAAAVERQANK
-742 QSERKKFSKAL
+742 ERKQYVNTL
-753 ADANDAQTT
+753 ADAQDARTT

-785 LQNSQQQM
+785 LANSQQQL
-793 MNDEMKIWELT
+793 MNDELKIWNIT
-804 GDKRKKVLATLN
+804 GEKRKKALAVLN
-816 QDVSKMNHRQRSTEL
+816 QDITKMNRQQRNTTL
-831 KDLRTQ
+831 ADLRSETA
-837 TNNMIGE
+837 TMDNE
-844 YAKQAQSLESN
+844 YNKQANNLKKQL
-855 HKKGILSDD
+855 KKGTINQSE
-864 AYRAGVHAN
+864 YRAGMKAN
-873 EKALDEYTKKA
+873 EKALSDYVTKA
-884 SAQYIRIAKAN
+884 SAQYIKMAKAN
-895 GWSTNKIKRNMQR
+895 GQSTDQIKRDMQQA
-908 MGLSYSTGVAEIKR
+908 GLSYADGIKEIKR
-922 QSTEAERNLKSLAV
+922 QSTEAERSLKSLAV

-968 QEEVNKAVNSEKS
+968 QEEVNKAVKS
-981 WNKIKLL
+981 KNQWNEMKLL
-988 NHKGKMSTN
+988 NKQGKMSTN
-997 AAEMVASALIA
+997 AAQMVASALIA
-1008 NGKWDSM
+1008 NGQWDSM
-1015 SWNEKK
+1015 SWKEQS

-1028 HRTVVK
+1028 SQTIVK
-1034 ALEDSGEWNNLTL
+1034 ALEDSGKWNSLTL
-1047 EQKQAVVTASGKKDM
+1047 DQKQAIVTSKGKAEM
-1062 ADILIECGAWNTLT
+1062 ADNLVKFGVWNSLS
-1076 LKQQEAMIVDK
+1076 LKQQEALVHTSGTKDVMDALDK
-1087 ATIPIYEALQK
+1087 MDK
-1098 SGQWNSLTLKQQ
+1098 WNQLTPKQQ
-1110 EAIINAKGKA
+1110 E
-1120 ELVDALVQAGI
+1120 
-1131 WNSLSFKQQEAFVEN
+1131 
-1146 KGDKEV
+1146 
-1152 ADTLQNLG
+1152 
-1160 IWNSLNPKT
+1160 
-1169 QQAIVNAKGGA
+1169 AIVNAKGGA
-1180 ELGDVLS
+1180 ELGQLLT
-1187 KYKLWKGMPESVL
+1187 KYGAWQGMPASVL
-1200 KTVVGEDKASGN
+1200 KTVVAQDQASGN
-1212 IKAANKAIKD
+1212 IQAANSAIQAWEK
-1222 WQNAN
+1222 AN
-1227 PGQPKVALALDNASG
+1227 PGMKYANAQDNASG
-1242 PLTTSKNSVFG
+1242 PLKNATASVWNWNGTGANSKTAQGNDAASAPFGTAVGGVNHWNRTGANS
-1253 FANAFPGSPKVAS
+1253 KTAS
-1266 GVDNASGSMNTAKG
+1266 ARDAASSA
-1280 SVFGFKGATTGPA
+1280 
-1293 KKAIAEDRA
+1293 
-1302 SGQIQSAINKIK
+1302 IQSAINKIK

-1321 IVHTIQTVYSFV
+1321 VVHTIQTVYSFV

-1338 HASGTNYHTGGPMI
+1338 HANGTNYHTGGPMI
-1352 VNDQKGPMFREM
+1352 VNDQKGSMFREM

-1394 ETAKLFNGL
+1394 ETARMFNGL

-1418 SLRAQPVTS
+1418 SLRDQPVTS
-1427 VGNSGSV
+1427 VGNSGSA

>member
-66 RNYQAQM
+66 HNYQAQM
-73 VNAQKVM
+73 ANAQKVM

-111 TVLGK
+111 TALGK

-165 AYAGKQLVDYQ
+165 AYAGKQLVNYQ

-199 YNAMLKDSR
+199 YNTMLKDSR

-381 FLTKSG
+381 FLTNSG

-424 QAGAILTENAKRLGE
+424 QAGAILTENARRLGE

-467 IAVAKE
+467 IAIAKE

-529 SILGKIVGSGG
+529 SILGKIVGFGG

-564 SAWQIIRSGFSKSAY
+564 SAWQVLRSGFSKSAY

-600 GMTALGAGAETAGAS
+600 GMTTLGAGAEAAGDS
-615 TALAGVSL
+615 TALAGASL
-623 GSLAI
+623 SSLAI
-628 GAGVAVAAIGAGVAV
+628 GAGVAVAAIGVGVAV
-643 WELWGKEAAAS
+643 WELWGKEASASAA
-654 VKRTSRW
+654 RTNRW

-667 IADQSLQKFQSMSS
+667 AADKSLQKFQSMSS
-681 GIKGALTDMQEAQQT
+681 GIKDALTDMQTASQT
-696 TTKQMRSNFNSEFV
+696 TTKQMRSNFNSEFA
-710 QMEKD
+710 QMERD
-715 AKRHLTNITQYEKE
+715 AKKHLQGVEQAEKGM
-729 SSPEVAAAIDKVA
+729 STEVAAAVERQANK
-742 QSERKKFSKAL
+742 ERKQYVNTL
-753 ADANDAQTT
+753 ADAQDARTT

-785 LQNSQQQM
+785 LANSQQQL
-793 MNDEMKIWELT
+793 MNDELKIWNIT
-804 GDKRKKVLATLN
+804 GEKRKKALAVLN
-816 QDVSKMNHRQRSTEL
+816 QDITKMNRQQRNTTL
-831 KDLRTQ
+831 ADLRSETA
-837 TNNMIGE
+837 TMDNE
-844 YAKQAQSLESN
+844 YNKQANNLKKQL
-855 HKKGILSDD
+855 KKGTINQSE
-864 AYRAGVHAN
+864 YRAGMKAN
-873 EKALDEYTKKA
+873 EKALSDYVTKA
-884 SAQYIRIAKAN
+884 SAQYIKMAKAN
-895 GWSTNKIKRNMQR
+895 GQSTDQIKRDMQQA
-908 MGLSYSTGVAEIKR
+908 GLSYADGIKEIKR
-922 QSTEAERNLKSLAV
+922 QSTEAERSLKSLAV

-968 QEEVNKAVNSEKS
+968 QEEVNKAVKS
-981 WNKIKLL
+981 KNQWNEMKLL
-988 NHKGKMSTN
+988 NKQGKMSTN
-997 AAEMVASALIA
+997 AAQMVASALIA
-1008 NGKWDSM
+1008 NGQWDSM
-1015 SWNEKK
+1015 SWKEQS

-1028 HRTVVK
+1028 SQTIVK
-1034 ALEDSGEWNNLTL
+1034 ALEDSGKWNSLTL
-1047 EQKQAVVTASGKKDM
+1047 DQKQAIVTSKGKAEM
-1062 ADILIECGAWNTLT
+1062 ADNLVKFGVWNTLS
-1076 LKQQEAMIVDK
+1076 LKQQEALVHTSGTKDVMDALDK
-1087 ATIPIYEALQK
+1087 MGK
-1098 SGQWNSLTLKQQ
+1098 WNQLTPKQQ
-1110 EAIINAKGKA
+1110 E
-1120 ELVDALVQAGI
+1120 
-1131 WNSLSFKQQEAFVEN
+1131 
-1146 KGDKEV
+1146 
-1152 ADTLQNLG
+1152 
-1160 IWNSLNPKT
+1160 
-1169 QQAIVNAKGGA
+1169 AIVNAKGGA
-1180 ELGDVLS
+1180 ELGQLLT
-1187 KYKLWKGMPESVL
+1187 KYGAWQGMPASVL
-1200 KTVVGEDKASGN
+1200 KTVVAQDQASGN
-1212 IKAANKAIKD
+1212 IQAANSAIQAWEK
-1222 WQNAN
+1222 AN
-1227 PGQPKVALALDNASG
+1227 PGMKYANAQDNASD
-1242 PLTTSKNSVFG
+1242 PLKNATASVWNWNGTGANSKTAQGNDAASAPFGTAVGGVNHWNRTGANS
-1253 FANAFPGSPKVAS
+1253 KTAS
-1266 GVDNASGSMNTAKG
+1266 ARDAASSA
-1280 SVFGFKGATTGPA
+1280 
-1293 KKAIAEDRA
+1293 
-1302 SGQIQSAINKIK
+1302 IQSAINKIK

-1321 IVHTIQTVYSFV
+1321 VVHTIQTVYSFV

-1338 HASGTNYHTGGPMI
+1338 HANGTNYHTGGPMI

-1394 ETAKLFNGL
+1394 ETARMFNGL

-1477 MYSVMGRDQIMF
+1477 MYSVMGRDQIIF

>member
-10 ATVSLDINPFKATNS
+10 ATVSLDINPFKASNS

-39 AQDAAIKGSEKSLNG
+39 AQDAAINGSKKSLAG
-54 MNKSYQLMGQQL
+54 MSKSYQLMSQQM

-73 VNAQKVM
+73 ANAQKTI
-80 NDTSVSQSRRIN
+80 NDTTVSQSRRIN
-92 ASNQYNKAS
+92 ATNQYNKAS

-165 AYAGKQLVDYQ
+165 AYASKQLVDYQ

-208 KYSDKYG
+208 EYSDKYG

-325 AGFKMSET
+325 VGFKVSET

-467 IAVAKE
+467 IAIAKE

-529 SILGKIVGSGG
+529 SILGKMVGFGG

-564 SAWQIIRSGFSKSAY
+564 SAWQILRSGFSKSAY

-600 GMTALGAGAETAGAS
+600 GMATLGAGAETAGAS
-615 TALAGVSL
+615 TALAGASL
-623 GSLAI
+623 SSLAI
-628 GAGVAVAAIGAGVAV
+628 GAGVAVAAIGVGVAV
-643 WELWGKEAAAS
+643 WELWGKEASAS
-654 VKRTSRW
+654 AERTNRW

-667 IADQSLQKFQSMSS
+667 AADKSLQKFQSMSS
-681 GIKGALTDMQEAQQT
+681 GIKGALTDMQTASQT
-696 TTKQMRSNFNSEFV
+696 TTKQMRSNFNFEFA
-710 QMEKD
+710 QMERD
-715 AKRHLTNITQYEKE
+715 AKKYLQGVEQAEKGM
-729 SSPEVAAAIDKVA
+729 STEVAAAVERQANK
-742 QSERKKFSKAL
+742 ERKQYVNTL
-753 ADANDAQTT
+753 ADAQDARTT

-785 LQNSQQQM
+785 LANSQQQL
-793 MNDEMKIWELT
+793 MNDELKIWNIT
-804 GDKRKKVLATLN
+804 GEKRKKALAVLN
-816 QDVSKMNHRQRSTEL
+816 QDITKMNRQQRNTTL
-831 KDLRTQ
+831 ADLRSETA
-837 TNNMIGE
+837 TMDNE
-844 YAKQAQSLESN
+844 YNKQANNLKKQLNKGTINQSE
-855 HKKGILSDD
+855 
-864 AYRAGVHAN
+864 YRAGMKAN
-873 EKALDEYTKKA
+873 EKALSDYVTKA
-884 SAQYIRIAKAN
+884 SAQYIKMAKAN
-895 GWSTNKIKRNMQR
+895 GQSTDQIKRDMQQA
-908 MGLSYSTGVAEIKR
+908 GLSYADGIKEIKR
-922 QSTEAERNLKSLAV
+922 QSTEAERSLKSLAV

-968 QEEVNKAVNSEKS
+968 QEEVNKAVKS
-981 WNKIKLL
+981 KNQWNEMKLL
-988 NHKGKMSTN
+988 NKQGKMSTN
-997 AAEMVASALIA
+997 AAKMVASALIA
-1008 NGKWDSM
+1008 NGQWNSM
-1015 SWNEKK
+1015 SWKEQS

-1028 HRTVVK
+1028 SQTIVK
-1034 ALEDSGEWNNLTL
+1034 ALEDSGKWNSLTL
-1047 EQKQAVVTASGKKDM
+1047 DQKQAIVTSKGKAEM
-1062 ADILIECGAWNTLT
+1062 ADNLVKFGVWNSLS
-1076 LKQQEAMIVDK
+1076 LKQQEALVHTSGTKDVMDALDK
-1087 ATIPIYEALQK
+1087 MGK
-1098 SGQWNSLTLKQQ
+1098 WNQLTPKQQ
-1110 EAIINAKGKA
+1110 EAIVK
-1120 ELVDALVQAGI
+1120 
-1131 WNSLSFKQQEAFVEN
+1131 
-1146 KGDKEV
+1146 
-1152 ADTLQNLG
+1152 
-1160 IWNSLNPKT
+1160 
-1169 QQAIVNAKGGA
+1169 AKGGA
-1180 ELGDVLS
+1180 ELGQLLT
-1187 KYKLWKGMPESVL
+1187 KYGAWQGMPASVL
-1200 KTVVGEDKASGN
+1200 KTVVAQDQASGN
-1212 IKAANKAIKD
+1212 IQAANSAIQAWEK
-1222 WQNAN
+1222 AN
-1227 PGQPKVALALDNASG
+1227 PGMKYTNAQDNASG
-1242 PLTTSKNSVFG
+1242 PLGNALSKVWSWNGTGVNSKTAQG
-1253 FANAFPGSPKVAS
+1253 NDAAS
-1266 GVDNASGSMNTAKG
+1266 GPFGTAVGGVNRWNGTGANSKTATARDAASSA
-1280 SVFGFKGATTGPA
+1280 
-1293 KKAIAEDRA
+1293 
-1302 SGQIQSAINKIK
+1302 IQSAISKIK

-1321 IVHTIQTVYSFV
+1321 VVHTIQTVYSFV

-1338 HASGTNYHTGGPMI
+1338 HANGTNYHTGGPMI

-1394 ETAKLFNGL
+1394 ETARMFNGL

>member
-10 ATVSLDINPFKATNS
+10 ATVSLDINPFKASNS

-39 AQDAAIKGSEKSLNG
+39 AQDAAINGSKKSLAG
-54 MNKSYQLMGQQL
+54 MSKSYQLMSQQM

-73 VNAQKVM
+73 ANAQKTI
-80 NDTSVSQSRRIN
+80 NDTTVSQSRRIN
-92 ASNQYNKAS
+92 ATNQYNKAS

-286 MQARSKKTLNELA
+286 MQARSKKTLNELS

-325 AGFKMSET
+325 VGFKMSET

-467 IAVAKE
+467 IVIAKE

-485 VLPAITPLIQD
+485 VLPAITPLIQA

-529 SILGKIVGSGG
+529 SILGKMVGFGG

-564 SAWQIIRSGFSKSAY
+564 SAWQILRSGFSKSAY
-579 EAANFGSK
+579 EAANFVSK

-600 GMTALGAGAETAGAS
+600 GMTTLGAGAEVAGAS
-615 TALAGVSL
+615 TALAGASL
-623 GSLAI
+623 SSLAI
-628 GAGVAVAAIGAGVAV
+628 GAGVAVAAIAVGVAV
-643 WELWGKEAAAS
+643 WELWGKEASASAA
-654 VKRTSRW
+654 RTNRW

-667 IADQSLQKFQSMSS
+667 AADKSLQKFQSMSS
-681 GIKGALTDMQEAQQT
+681 GIKGALTDMQTASQT
-696 TTKQMRSNFNSEFV
+696 TTKQMRSNFNSEFA
-710 QMEKD
+710 QMERD
-715 AKRHLTNITQYEKE
+715 AKKHLQGVEQAEKGM
-729 SSPEVAAAIDKVA
+729 STEVAAAVERQANK
-742 QSERKKFSKAL
+742 ERKQYVNTL
-753 ADANDAQTT
+753 ADAQDARTT

-785 LQNSQQQM
+785 LANSQQQL
-793 MNDEMKIWELT
+793 MNDELKIWNIT
-804 GDKRKKVLATLN
+804 GEKRKKALAVLN
-816 QDVSKMNHRQRSTEL
+816 QDITKMNRQQRNTTL
-831 KDLRTQ
+831 ADLRSETA
-837 TNNMIGE
+837 TMDNE
-844 YAKQAQSLESN
+844 YNKQANNLKKQL
-855 HKKGILSDD
+855 KKGTINQSE
-864 AYRAGVHAN
+864 YRAGMKAN
-873 EKALDEYTKKA
+873 EKALSDYVTKA
-884 SAQYIRIAKAN
+884 SAQYIKMAKAN
-895 GWSTNKIKRNMQR
+895 GQSTDQIKRDMQQA
-908 MGLSYSTGVAEIKR
+908 GLSYADGIKEIKR
-922 QSTEAERNLKSLAV
+922 QSTEAERSLKSLAV

-968 QEEVNKAVNSEKS
+968 QEEVNKAVKS
-981 WNKIKLL
+981 KNQWNEMKLL
-988 NHKGKMSTN
+988 NKQGKMSTN
-997 AAEMVASALIA
+997 AAQMVASALIA
-1008 NGKWDSM
+1008 NGQWDSM
-1015 SWNEKK
+1015 SWKEQS

-1028 HRTVVK
+1028 SQTIVK
-1034 ALEDSGEWNNLTL
+1034 ALEDSGKWNSLTL
-1047 EQKQAVVTASGKKDM
+1047 DQKQAIVTSKGKAEM
-1062 ADILIECGAWNTLT
+1062 ADNLVKFGVWNSLS
-1076 LKQQEAMIVDK
+1076 LKQQEALVHTSGTKDVMDALDK
-1087 ATIPIYEALQK
+1087 MGK
-1098 SGQWNSLTLKQQ
+1098 WNQLTPKQQ
-1110 EAIINAKGKA
+1110 E
-1120 ELVDALVQAGI
+1120 
-1131 WNSLSFKQQEAFVEN
+1131 
-1146 KGDKEV
+1146 
-1152 ADTLQNLG
+1152 
-1160 IWNSLNPKT
+1160 
-1169 QQAIVNAKGGA
+1169 AIVNAKGGA
-1180 ELGDVLS
+1180 ELGQLLT
-1187 KYKLWKGMPESVL
+1187 KYGAWQGMPASVL
-1200 KTVVGEDKASGN
+1200 KTVVAQDQASGN
-1212 IKAANKAIKD
+1212 IQAANSAIQAWEK
-1222 WQNAN
+1222 AN
-1227 PGQPKVALALDNASG
+1227 PGMKYANAQDNASG
-1242 PLTTSKNSVFG
+1242 PLKNATASVWNWNGTGANSKTAQGNDAASAPFGTAVGGVNHWNRTGANS
-1253 FANAFPGSPKVAS
+1253 KTAS
-1266 GVDNASGSMNTAKG
+1266 ARDAASSA
-1280 SVFGFKGATTGPA
+1280 
-1293 KKAIAEDRA
+1293 
-1302 SGQIQSAINKIK
+1302 IQSAINKIK

-1321 IVHTIQTVYSFV
+1321 VVHTIQTVYSFV

-1338 HASGTNYHTGGPMI
+1338 HANGTNYHTGGPMI

-1394 ETAKLFNGL
+1394 ETARMFNGL

-1427 VGNSGSV
+1427 VGNSGSA

-1458 GLNAAQLTAIKA
+1458 GLNAAQLAAIKA

>member
-10 ATVSLDINPFKATNS
+10 ATVSLDINPFKASNS

-39 AQDAAIKGSEKSLNG
+39 AQDAAINGSKKSLAG
-54 MNKSYQLMGQQL
+54 MSKSYQLMSQQM

-73 VNAQKVM
+73 ANAQKTI
-80 NDTSVSQSRRIN
+80 NDTTVSQSRRIN
-92 ASNQYNKAS
+92 ATNQYNKAS

-199 YNAMLKDSR
+199 YNTMLKDSR

-244 ELKASIATGDD
+244 ELKASIATSDD

-286 MQARSKKTLNELA
+286 MQARSKKTLNELS

-467 IAVAKE
+467 IAIAKE

-485 VLPAITPLIQD
+485 VLPAITPLIQG

-529 SILGKIVGSGG
+529 SILGKIVGFGG

-564 SAWQIIRSGFSKSAY
+564 SAWQILRSGFSKSAY

-587 AAVAGSAATSAAS
+587 VTVAGSAATSAAS
-600 GMTALGAGAETAGAS
+600 GMTTLGAGAEAAGAS
-615 TALAGVSL
+615 TALAGASL
-623 GSLAI
+623 SSLAI
-628 GAGVAVAAIGAGVAV
+628 GAGVAVAAIGVGVAV
-643 WELWGKEAAAS
+643 WELWGKEASAS
-654 VKRTSRW
+654 AVRTNRW

-667 IADQSLQKFQSMSS
+667 AADKSLQKFQSMSS
-681 GIKGALTDMQEAQQT
+681 GIKGALTDMQTASQT
-696 TTKQMRSNFNSEFV
+696 TTKQMRSNFNSEFA
-710 QMEKD
+710 QMERD
-715 AKRHLTNITQYEKE
+715 AKKHLQGVEQAEKGM
-729 SSPEVAAAIDKVA
+729 STEVAAAVERQANK
-742 QSERKKFSKAL
+742 ERKQYVNTL
-753 ADANDAQTT
+753 ADAQDARTT

-785 LQNSQQQM
+785 LANSQQQL
-793 MNDEMKIWELT
+793 MNDELKIWNIT
-804 GDKRKKVLATLN
+804 GEKRKKALAVLN
-816 QDVSKMNHRQRSTEL
+816 QDITKMNRQQRNTTL
-831 KDLRTQ
+831 ADLRSETA
-837 TNNMIGE
+837 TMDNE
-844 YAKQAQSLESN
+844 YNKQANNLKKQL
-855 HKKGILSDD
+855 KKGTINQSE
-864 AYRAGVHAN
+864 YRAGMKAN
-873 EKALDEYTKKA
+873 EKALSDYVTKA
-884 SAQYIRIAKAN
+884 SAQYIKMAKAN
-895 GWSTNKIKRNMQR
+895 GQSTDQIKRDMQQA
-908 MGLSYSTGVAEIKR
+908 GLSYADGIKEIKR
-922 QSTEAERNLKSLAV
+922 QSTEAERSLKSLAV

-968 QEEVNKAVNSEKS
+968 QEEVNKAVKS
-981 WNKIKLL
+981 KNQWNEMKLL
-988 NHKGKMSTN
+988 NKQGKMSTN
-997 AAEMVASALIA
+997 AAQMVASALIA
-1008 NGKWDSM
+1008 NGQWDSM
-1015 SWNEKK
+1015 SWKEQS

-1028 HRTVVK
+1028 SQTIVK
-1034 ALEDSGEWNNLTL
+1034 ALEDSGKWNSLTL
-1047 EQKQAVVTASGKKDM
+1047 DQKQAIVTSKGKAEM
-1062 ADILIECGAWNTLT
+1062 ADNLVKFGVWNSLS
-1076 LKQQEAMIVDK
+1076 LKQQEALVHTSGTKDVMDALDK
-1087 ATIPIYEALQK
+1087 MGK
-1098 SGQWNSLTLKQQ
+1098 WNQLTPKQQ
-1110 EAIINAKGKA
+1110 E
-1120 ELVDALVQAGI
+1120 
-1131 WNSLSFKQQEAFVEN
+1131 
-1146 KGDKEV
+1146 
-1152 ADTLQNLG
+1152 
-1160 IWNSLNPKT
+1160 
-1169 QQAIVNAKGGA
+1169 AIVNAKGGA
-1180 ELGDVLS
+1180 ELGQLLT
-1187 KYKLWKGMPESVL
+1187 KYGAWQGMPASVL
-1200 KTVVGEDKASGN
+1200 KTVVAQDQASGN
-1212 IKAANKAIKD
+1212 IQAANSAIQAWEK
-1222 WQNAN
+1222 AN
-1227 PGQPKVALALDNASG
+1227 PGMKYANAQDNASG
-1242 PLTTSKNSVFG
+1242 PLKNATASVWNWNGTGSNSKTAQGNDAASAPFGTAVGGVNHWNRTGANS
-1253 FANAFPGSPKVAS
+1253 KTAS
-1266 GVDNASGSMNTAKG
+1266 ARDAASSA
-1280 SVFGFKGATTGPA
+1280 
-1293 KKAIAEDRA
+1293 
-1302 SGQIQSAINKIK
+1302 IQSAINKIK

-1321 IVHTIQTVYSFV
+1321 VVHTIQTVYSFV

-1338 HASGTNYHTGGPMI
+1338 HANGTNYHTGGPMI

-1394 ETAKLFNGL
+1394 ETARMFNGL

>member
-10 ATVSLDINPFKATNS
+10 ATVSLDINPFKASNS

-176 DKMIKVRNIIRTSG
+176 DKMIKVRNIIRTSD

-255 FNDVI
+255 FNNVI

-286 MQARSKKTLNELA
+286 MQARSKKTLNELS

-467 IAVAKE
+467 IAIAKE

-529 SILGKIVGSGG
+529 SILGKIVGFGG

-564 SAWQIIRSGFSKSAY
+564 SAWQILRSGFSKSAY

-600 GMTALGAGAETAGAS
+600 GMATLGAGAETAGAS
-615 TALAGVSL
+615 TALAGASL
-623 GSLAI
+623 SSLAI
-628 GAGVAVAAIGAGVAV
+628 GAGVAVAAIGVGVAV
-643 WELWGKEAAAS
+643 WELWGKEASAS
-654 VKRTSRW
+654 AERTNRW

-667 IADQSLQKFQSMSS
+667 AADKSLQKFKSMSS
-681 GIKGALTDMQEAQQT
+681 GIKGALTDMQTASQT
-696 TTKQMRSNFNSEFV
+696 TTKQMRSNFNSEFA
-710 QMEKD
+710 QMERD
-715 AKRHLTNITQYEKE
+715 AKKHLQGVEQAEKGM
-729 SSPEVAAAIDKVA
+729 STEVAAAVERQANK
-742 QSERKKFSKAL
+742 ERKQYVNTL
-753 ADANDAQTT
+753 ADAQDARTT

-785 LQNSQQQM
+785 LANSQQQL
-793 MNDEMKIWELT
+793 MNDELKIWNIT
-804 GDKRKKVLATLN
+804 GEKRKKALAVLN
-816 QDVSKMNHRQRSTEL
+816 QDITKMNRQQRNTTL
-831 KDLRTQ
+831 ADLRSETA
-837 TNNMIGE
+837 TMDNE
-844 YAKQAQSLESN
+844 YNKQANNLKKQLNKGTINQSE
-855 HKKGILSDD
+855 
-864 AYRAGVHAN
+864 YRAGMKAN
-873 EKALDEYTKKA
+873 EKALSDYVTKA
-884 SAQYIRIAKAN
+884 SAQYIKMAKAN
-895 GWSTNKIKRNMQR
+895 GQSTDQIKRDMQQA
-908 MGLSYSTGVAEIKR
+908 GLSYADGIKEIKR
-922 QSTEAERNLKSLAV
+922 QSAEAERSLKSLAV

-956 FDPKTGKVRTNA
+956 FDSKTGKVRTNA
-968 QEEVNKAVNSEKS
+968 QEEVNKAVKS
-981 WNKIKLL
+981 KNQWNEMKLL
-988 NHKGKMSTN
+988 NKQGKMSTN
-997 AAEMVASALIA
+997 AAKMVASALIA
-1008 NGKWDSM
+1008 NGQWNSM
-1015 SWNEKK
+1015 SWKEQS

-1028 HRTVVK
+1028 SQTIVK
-1034 ALEDSGEWNNLTL
+1034 ALEDSGKWNSLTL
-1047 EQKQAVVTASGKKDM
+1047 DQKQAIVTSKGKAEM
-1062 ADILIECGAWNTLT
+1062 ADNLVKFGVWNSLS
-1076 LKQQEAMIVDK
+1076 LKQQEALVHTSGTKDVMDALDK
-1087 ATIPIYEALQK
+1087 MGK
-1098 SGQWNSLTLKQQ
+1098 WNQLTPKQQ
-1110 EAIINAKGKA
+1110 E
-1120 ELVDALVQAGI
+1120 
-1131 WNSLSFKQQEAFVEN
+1131 
-1146 KGDKEV
+1146 
-1152 ADTLQNLG
+1152 
-1160 IWNSLNPKT
+1160 
-1169 QQAIVNAKGGA
+1169 AIVNAKGGA
-1180 ELGDVLS
+1180 ELGQLLT
-1187 KYKLWKGMPESVL
+1187 KYGAWQGMPASVL
-1200 KTVVGEDKASGN
+1200 KTVVAQDQASGN
-1212 IKAANKAIKD
+1212 IQAANSAIQAWEK
-1222 WQNAN
+1222 AN
-1227 PGQPKVALALDNASG
+1227 PGMKYANAQDNASG
-1242 PLTTSKNSVFG
+1242 PLGNALSKVWSWNGTGVNSKTAQG
-1253 FANAFPGSPKVAS
+1253 NDAAS
-1266 GVDNASGSMNTAKG
+1266 GPFGTAVGGVNRWNGTGANSKTATARDAASSA
-1280 SVFGFKGATTGPA
+1280 
-1293 KKAIAEDRA
+1293 
-1302 SGQIQSAINKIK
+1302 IQSAISKIK

-1321 IVHTIQTVYSFV
+1321 VVHTIQTVYSFV

-1338 HASGTNYHTGGPMI
+1338 HANGTNYHTGGPMI

-1394 ETAKLFNGL
+1394 ETARMFNGL

>member
-39 AQDAAIKGSEKSLNG
+39 AQDAAIKGSEKSLSG

-101 AEVEKLRARM
+101 AEVEKLRFRM
-111 TVLGK
+111 TALGK

-126 KVSNSANKF
+126 KVSNNANKF

-208 KYSDKYG
+208 KYSDQYG

-387 KVKSMSAIFKTL
+387 KVKSMSAIFETL

-467 IAVAKE
+467 IAIAKE

-508 PSVQKAVA
+508 PSVQKTIA

-529 SILGKIVGSGG
+529 SILGKIVGFGG

-564 SAWQIIRSGFSKSAY
+564 SAWQILRSGFSKSAY

-600 GMTALGAGAETAGAS
+600 GMATLGAGAETAGAS
-615 TALAGVSL
+615 TALAGASL
-623 GSLAI
+623 SSLAI
-628 GAGVAVAAIGAGVAV
+628 GAGVAVAAIGVGVAV
-643 WELWGKEAAAS
+643 WELWGKEASAS
-654 VKRTSRW
+654 AERTNRW

-667 IADQSLQKFQSMSS
+667 AADKSLQKFQSMSS
-681 GIKGALTDMQEAQQT
+681 GIKGALTDMQTASQT
-696 TTKQMRSNFNSEFV
+696 TTKQMRSNFNSEFA
-710 QMEKD
+710 QMERD
-715 AKRHLTNITQYEKE
+715 AKKHLQGVEQAEKGM
-729 SSPEVAAAIDKVA
+729 STEVAAAVERQANK
-742 QSERKKFSKAL
+742 ERKQYVNTL
-753 ADANDAQTT
+753 ADAQDARTT

-777 LSDTQRVM
+777 LSDTQRIM
-785 LQNSQQQM
+785 LANSQQQL
-793 MNDEMKIWELT
+793 MNDELKIWNIT
-804 GDKRKKVLATLN
+804 GEKRKKALAVLN
-816 QDVSKMNHRQRSTEL
+816 QDITKMNRQQRNTTL
-831 KDLRTQ
+831 ADLRSETA
-837 TNNMIGE
+837 TMDNE
-844 YAKQAQSLESN
+844 YNKQANNLKKQLNKGTINQSE
-855 HKKGILSDD
+855 
-864 AYRAGVHAN
+864 YRAGMKAN
-873 EKALDEYTKKA
+873 EKALSDYVTKA
-884 SAQYIRIAKAN
+884 SAQYIKMAKAN
-895 GWSTNKIKRNMQR
+895 GQSTDQIKRDMQQA
-908 MGLSYSTGVAEIKR
+908 GLSYADGIKEIKR
-922 QSTEAERNLKSLAV
+922 QSTEAERSLKSLAV

-968 QEEVNKAVNSEKS
+968 QEEVNKAVKS
-981 WNKIKLL
+981 KNQWNEMKLL
-988 NHKGKMSTN
+988 NKQGKMSTN
-997 AAEMVASALIA
+997 AAQMVASALIA
-1008 NGKWDSM
+1008 NGQWDSM
-1015 SWNEKK
+1015 SWKEQS

-1028 HRTVVK
+1028 SQTIVK
-1034 ALEDSGEWNNLTL
+1034 ALEDSGKWNSLTL
-1047 EQKQAVVTASGKKDM
+1047 DQKQAIVTSKGKAEM
-1062 ADILIECGAWNTLT
+1062 ADNLVKFGVWNSLS
-1076 LKQQEAMIVDK
+1076 LKQQEALVHTSGTKDVMDALDK
-1087 ATIPIYEALQK
+1087 MGK
-1098 SGQWNSLTLKQQ
+1098 WNQLTPKQQ
-1110 EAIINAKGKA
+1110 E
-1120 ELVDALVQAGI
+1120 
-1131 WNSLSFKQQEAFVEN
+1131 
-1146 KGDKEV
+1146 
-1152 ADTLQNLG
+1152 
-1160 IWNSLNPKT
+1160 
-1169 QQAIVNAKGGA
+1169 AIVNAKGGA
-1180 ELGDVLS
+1180 ELGQLLT
-1187 KYKLWKGMPESVL
+1187 KYGAWQGMPASVL
-1200 KTVVGEDKASGN
+1200 KTVVAQDQASGN
-1212 IKAANKAIKD
+1212 IQAANSAIQAWEK
-1222 WQNAN
+1222 AN
-1227 PGQPKVALALDNASG
+1227 PGMKYANAQDNASG
-1242 PLTTSKNSVFG
+1242 PFGNALSKVWNWNGTSVNSKTAQG
-1253 FANAFPGSPKVAS
+1253 NDAAS
-1266 GVDNASGSMNTAKG
+1266 GPFGTALGGVNRWNGTGANPKTATARDAASSA
-1280 SVFGFKGATTGPA
+1280 
-1293 KKAIAEDRA
+1293 
-1302 SGQIQSAINKIK
+1302 IQSAISKIK

-1321 IVHTIQTVYSFV
+1321 VVHTIQTVYSFV

-1338 HASGTNYHTGGPMI
+1338 HANGTNYHTGGPMI

-1394 ETAKLFNGL
+1394 ETARMFNGL

-1427 VGNSGSV
+1427 VGNSGSA

>member
-39 AQDAAIKGSEKSLNG
+39 AQDAAIKGSEKSLSG

-101 AEVEKLRARM
+101 AEVEKLRFRM
-111 TVLGK
+111 TALGK

-199 YNAMLKDSR
+199 YNTMLKDSR

-286 MQARSKKTLNELA
+286 MQARSKKTLNELS

-369 KALSKINLTTKD
+369 KALSRINLTTKD

-467 IAVAKE
+467 IAIAKE

-485 VLPAITPLIQD
+485 VLPAITPLIQG

-529 SILGKIVGSGG
+529 SILGKIVGFGG

-564 SAWQIIRSGFSKSAY
+564 SAWQILRSGFSKSAY

-587 AAVAGSAATSAAS
+587 VTVAGSAATSAAS
-600 GMTALGAGAETAGAS
+600 GMTTLGAGAEAAGAS
-615 TALAGVSL
+615 TALAGASL
-623 GSLAI
+623 SSLAI
-628 GAGVAVAAIGAGVAV
+628 GAGVAVAAIGVGVAV
-643 WELWGKEAAAS
+643 WELWGKEASASAA
-654 VKRTSRW
+654 RTNRW

-667 IADQSLQKFQSMSS
+667 AADKSLQKFQSMSS
-681 GIKGALTDMQEAQQT
+681 GIKGALTDMQTASQT
-696 TTKQMRSNFNSEFV
+696 TTKQMRSNFNSEFA
-710 QMEKD
+710 QMERD
-715 AKRHLTNITQYEKE
+715 AKKHLQGVEQAEKGM
-729 SSPEVAAAIDKVA
+729 STEVAAAVERQANK
-742 QSERKKFSKAL
+742 ERKQYVNTL
-753 ADANDAQTT
+753 ADAQDARTT

-785 LQNSQQQM
+785 LANSQQQL
-793 MNDEMKIWELT
+793 MNDELKIWNIT
-804 GDKRKKVLATLN
+804 GEKRKKALAVLN
-816 QDVSKMNHRQRSTEL
+816 QDITKMNRQQRNTTL
-831 KDLRTQ
+831 ADLRSETA
-837 TNNMIGE
+837 TMDNE
-844 YAKQAQSLESN
+844 YNKQANNLKKQL
-855 HKKGILSDD
+855 KKGTINQSE
-864 AYRAGVHAN
+864 YRAGMKAN
-873 EKALDEYTKKA
+873 EKALSDYVTKA
-884 SAQYIRIAKAN
+884 SAQYIKMAKAN
-895 GWSTNKIKRNMQR
+895 GQSTDQIKRDMQQA
-908 MGLSYSTGVAEIKR
+908 GLSYADGIKEIKR
-922 QSTEAERNLKSLAV
+922 QSTEAERSLKSLAV

-968 QEEVNKAVNSEKS
+968 QEEVNKAVKS
-981 WNKIKLL
+981 KNQWNEMKLL
-988 NHKGKMSTN
+988 NKQGKMSTN
-997 AAEMVASALIA
+997 AAQMVASALIA
-1008 NGKWDSM
+1008 NGQWDSM
-1015 SWNEKK
+1015 SWKEQS

-1028 HRTVVK
+1028 SQTIVK
-1034 ALEDSGEWNNLTL
+1034 ALEDSGKWNSLTL
-1047 EQKQAVVTASGKKDM
+1047 DQKQAIVTSKGKAEM
-1062 ADILIECGAWNTLT
+1062 ADNLVKFGVWNSLS
-1076 LKQQEAMIVDK
+1076 LKQQEALVHTSGTKDVMDALDK
-1087 ATIPIYEALQK
+1087 MGK
-1098 SGQWNSLTLKQQ
+1098 WNQLTPKQQ
-1110 EAIINAKGKA
+1110 E
-1120 ELVDALVQAGI
+1120 
-1131 WNSLSFKQQEAFVEN
+1131 
-1146 KGDKEV
+1146 
-1152 ADTLQNLG
+1152 
-1160 IWNSLNPKT
+1160 
-1169 QQAIVNAKGGA
+1169 AIVNAKGGA
-1180 ELGDVLS
+1180 ELGQLLT
-1187 KYKLWKGMPESVL
+1187 KYGAWQGMPASVL
-1200 KTVVGEDKASGN
+1200 KTVVAQDQASGN
-1212 IKAANKAIKD
+1212 IQAANSAIQAWEK
-1222 WQNAN
+1222 AN
-1227 PGQPKVALALDNASG
+1227 PGMKYANAQDNASG
-1242 PLTTSKNSVFG
+1242 PLKNATASVWNWNGTGANSKTAQGNDAASAPFGTAVGGVNHWNRTGANS
-1253 FANAFPGSPKVAS
+1253 KTAS
-1266 GVDNASGSMNTAKG
+1266 ARDAASSA
-1280 SVFGFKGATTGPA
+1280 
-1293 KKAIAEDRA
+1293 
-1302 SGQIQSAINKIK
+1302 IQSAINKIK

-1321 IVHTIQTVYSFV
+1321 VVHTIQTVYSFV

-1338 HASGTNYHTGGPMI
+1338 HANGTNYHTGGPMI

-1394 ETAKLFNGL
+1394 ETARMFNGL

-1418 SLRAQPVTS
+1418 SLRDQPVTS
-1427 VGNSGSV
+1427 VGNSGSA